1 MKFEILYVPTSDLT
15 GSLTLYRDHLGFT
28 EMWREGD
35 TTVALTAPDSDFQ
48 VMLDASAPDAPGGP
62 MFAVDR
68 VVEFHATRPDAL
80 TVLDEPAEIPGGFLA
95 VYQEP
100 GGGVIYV
107 IDQSTDAGTA

>member
-15 GSLTLYRDHLGFT
+15 GSLALYRDHLGFT

-35 TTVALTAPDSDFQ
+35 TTVALTAPGSDFQ

-68 VVEFHATRPDAL
+68 VVEFHASA
-80 TVLDEPAEIPGGFLA
+80 PGCADGARRARRDPRRLLA